1 MKYVDDETKEIKWY
15 NANICYSGTLI
26 IVLINVLA
34 FLWGGN
40 DWVPHYVKSS
50 WADVLDFNNIVVC
63 FLSSF
68 EHSNWQHCLLN
79 CLCFLIAGSY
89 VERKIGTV
97 NLLLLTLVLAFYC
110 ECVVDANDRDGDGS
124 HGFSGVNYGIYA
136 YIIIDYIFT
145 FIRKKQ
151 TKINIIYGAIVLGLI
166 YLACCFC
173 GGTSSFEFALYPYD
187 LMTNMGHYSS
197 FLAGLVLTLIIEI
210 VKIQTLEQTK
220 QKNG

>member
-79 CLCFLIAGSY
+79 CLCFIDNIVCNCDCY
-89 VERKIGTV
+89 DYKD
-97 NLLLLTLVLAFYC
+97 
-110 ECVVDANDRDGDGS
+110 VVKNDQARL
-124 HGFSGVNYGIYA
+124 
-136 YIIIDYIFT
+136 
-145 FIRKKQ
+145 RR
-151 TKINIIYGAIVLGLI
+151 
-166 YLACCFC
+166 
-173 GGTSSFEFALYPYD
+173 
-187 LMTNMGHYSS
+187 
-197 FLAGLVLTLIIEI
+197 
-210 VKIQTLEQTK
+210 
-220 QKNG
+220 